1 MVDAARHPKVDVRTY
16 TEVERVEGFV
26 GNFKVQLREK
36 SRYVHADRCNGCGD
50 CAKVCPIEVPNYFEM
65 NLAPRRAAYVPMSQ
79 SVPLLYTIDL
89 DACIHCYKCVEAC
102 GKLDAIDFQIQDRVV
117 WEDVGAIIV
126 ATGYSHFDPS
136 VLPEYGY
143 GRFPNVI
150 TAMEMERLNNS
161 AGPTAGNL
169 IRPSDGSNADGY
181 VRPMRLAIINC
192 VGSRDKRFN
201 PWCSNFCC
209 MYAIKNA
216 VLLKQAYPDMDI
228 TVYYMDIRTTFK
240 GYEEF
245 YDRAREMGVHFTQG
259 RPNLITEDPETRN
272 LYVQAEDVGLGKV
285 IEREYDMVMLNQAA
299 VPQPDVDTV
308 SSVLNITQSPGGWF
322 MEYHPKL
329 RPMDSPT
336 DGVFLAGACQGP
348 KDIPASVAQG
358 SAAASRS
365 GRVLHS
371 AEWEIEPTVAF
382 VWEDRCI
389 SAKGRKCGICSEACP
404 YSAIDY
410 VQGKA
415 AHVITAKCHG
425 CGGCVAECPHN
436 AITQLHFTDAQIM
449 AQIHALLAQKPED
462 KILAFRCHWCSYGG
476 ADLAG
481 TSHFEYSANERG
493 LRVMCSARM
502 DTDFIYEAFRL
513 GAGAVLFSGCHPQD
527 CHYITGQ
534 PVGARR
540 AERMLGALKKMGM
553 TPGRFRI
560 EWISAAEGDKY
571 ARVVNE
577 MQAVLDAIP
586 QEKLLAEIEQ
596 LRPEME
602 RRARRVREVPQV
614 EEALTYATQLEAAMA
629 AATTVAAAV
638 AGKEV

>member
-1 MVDAARHPKVDVRTY
+1 MVDAARHPKVDVRTF

-36 SRYVHADRCNGCGD
+36 SRYVYADRCNGCGD
-50 CAKVCPIEVPNYFEM
+50 CTQVCPIEVPNYFEM
-65 NLAPRRAAYVPMSQ
+65 NLAPRKAAYVPMSQ
-79 SVPLLYTIDL
+79 SVPLVYSIDM

-102 GKLDAIDFQIQDRVV
+102 GKLNAIDFSMEDELV
-117 WEDVGAIIV
+117 WEDVGTVIV

-136 VLPEYGY
+136 VIPEYGY

-150 TAMEMERLNNS
+150 TAMEIERLNNS

-169 IRPSDGSNADGY
+169 VRPSEGDN
-181 VRPMRLAIINC
+181 PKRLAIINC

-201 PWCSNFCC
+201 PGCSNFCC

-216 VLLKQAYPDMDI
+216 VLLKQAHPEMDI
-228 TVYYMDIRTTFK
+228 TIYYMDIRTPSK

-245 YDRAREMGVHFTQG
+245 YDRAREMGVHFIQG
-259 RPNLITEDPETRN
+259 RPSLITEDPETHN
-272 LYVQAEDVGLGKV
+272 LFVHAEDMGLGRV
-285 IEREYDMVMLNQAA
+285 TEFEYDMVMLNQAA
-299 VPQPDVDTV
+299 VPQPDVAQM
-308 SSVLNITQSPGGWF
+308 SSVLNIAQSPGGWY

-336 DGVFLAGACQGP
+336 DGVFLAGACQGV

-358 SAAASRS
+358 SAAAARA

-371 AEWEIEPTVAF
+371 DEWEIEPVVAA
-382 VWEDRCI
+382 VWDDRCV
-389 SAKGRKCGICSEACP
+389 SAEGKKCGVCAKACP
-404 YSAIDY
+404 YNAIEY
-410 VQGKA
+410 EQGKP
-415 AHVITAKCHG
+415 AHVITAMCHG

-436 AITQLHFTDAQIM
+436 AITQLHFTDAQLL
-449 AQIHALLAQKPED
+449 AQIRALLATRPEE

-481 TSHFEYSANERG
+481 TSHFEYTSNERG

-502 DTDFIYEAFRL
+502 DNDFIYEAFRL
-513 GAGAVLFSGCHPQD
+513 GAGAVLYSGCHPQD

-534 PVGARR
+534 RVGARR
-540 AERMLGALKKMGM
+540 AERLLKTFGKLGM

-571 ARVVNE
+571 ARVLNE
-577 MQAVLDAIP
+577 MQATLDSIP
-586 QEKLLAEIEQ
+586 QETLLEEIER
-596 LRPEME
+596 LRPGMAK
-602 RRARRVREVPQV
+602 RARRMREAPQV
-614 EEALTYATQLEAAMA
+614 EDAIAFAERLQEAMIEIE
-629 AATTVAAAV
+629 VAV
-638 AGKEV
+638 

>member
-26 GNFKVQLREK
+26 GNFKVLLREK
-36 SRYVHADRCNGCGD
+36 SRYVYADRCNGCGE
-50 CAKVCPIEVPNYFEM
+50 CVPVCPIEVPNYFEM
-65 NLAPRRAAYVPMSQ
+65 NLAPRKAIDVPMSQ
-79 SVPLLYTIDL
+79 SVPLVYNIDL

-102 GKLDAIDFQIQDRVV
+102 GKLEAIDFSLEDKLV
-117 WEDVGAIIV
+117 WEDIGAIIA

-136 VLPEYGY
+136 VMPEYGY
-143 GRFPNVI
+143 GRYPNVI
-150 TAMEMERLNNS
+150 TAMEMERLNNA

-169 IRPSDGSNADGY
+169 IRPGDGAN
-181 VRPMRLAIINC
+181 PKRLAMINC

-228 TVYYMDIRTTFK
+228 TIYYMDIRTPSK

-245 YDRAREMGVHFTQG
+245 YNRAREMDIRFIQG
-259 RPNLITEDPETRN
+259 RPNRITEDPETGN
-272 LYVQAEDVGLGKV
+272 LFVHSEDRDLGRVAEH
-285 IEREYDMVMLNQAA
+285 EYDMVMLNQAA

-308 SSVLNITQSPGGWF
+308 SSVLNISQSPGGWF

-329 RPMDSPT
+329 RPIDSPT
-336 DGVFLAGACQGP
+336 DGVSLAGACQGV

-358 SAAASRS
+358 SAAAARA

-371 AEWEIEPTVAF
+371 EEWEIEPVVAV

-389 SAKGRKCGICSEACP
+389 SAQGKKCGICAKACP
-404 YSAIDY
+404 YGAIEY
-410 VQGKA
+410 EQGKA
-415 AHVITAKCHG
+415 AEVITAKCHG

-436 AITQLHFTDAQIM
+436 AITQLHFTDAQILV
-449 AQIHALLAQKPED
+449 QIHALLADKPED

-481 TSHFEYSANERG
+481 VSHFEYTSNERG

-502 DTDFIYEAFRL
+502 DSDFIYEAFRL
-513 GAGAVLFSGCHPQD
+513 GAGAVLFSGCHEQD

-534 PVGARR
+534 PVGAKR
-540 AERMLGALKKMGM
+540 AERLLKQFNKMGM

-571 ARVVNE
+571 ARVLNQ
-577 MQAVLDAIP
+577 MQATLDSIP
-586 QEKLLAEIEQ
+586 QEQLLEEIER
-596 LRPEME
+596 LRPQME
-602 RRARRVREVPQV
+602 KRARRMREAPQV
-614 EEALTYATQLEAAMA
+614 EEALAYADRLKKQ
-629 AATTVAAAV
+629 
-638 AGKEV
+638 

>member
-16 TEVERVEGFV
+16 TEIERVDGFV

-36 SRYVHADRCNGCGD
+36 SRYVHADRCNGCGE
-50 CAKVCPIEVPNYFEM
+50 CVPVCPIEVPNYFEM
-65 NLAPRRAAYVPMSQ
+65 NLAPRKAIDVPMSQ
-79 SVPLLYTIDL
+79 SVPLIYTIDL
-89 DACIHCYKCVEAC
+89 DACIHCYKCVDAC
-102 GKLDAIDFQIQDRVV
+102 GKLEAIDFGLEDQLV
-117 WEDVGAIIV
+117 WEDIGSIIV

-136 VLPEYGY
+136 VMPEYGY

-150 TAMEMERLNNS
+150 TAMEIERLHNS

-169 IRPSDGSNADGY
+169 VRPSDG
-181 VRPMRLAIINC
+181 VPPRRMAIINC

-216 VLLKQAYPDMDI
+216 ILLKQAHPDMDVA
-228 TVYYMDIRTTFK
+228 VYYMDIRTPSK

-245 YDRAREMGVHFTQG
+245 YDRAREMGIRFIQG
-259 RPNLITEDPETRN
+259 RPSLITEDPETGN
-272 LYVQAEDVGLGKV
+272 LFVHSEDRDLGRV
-285 IEREYDMVMLNQAA
+285 MECEYDMVMLNQAA
-299 VPQPDVDTV
+299 IPQPDADTM
-308 SSVLNITQSPGGWF
+308 SSLLNISQSPGGWF

-336 DGVFLAGACQGP
+336 DGLFLAGACQGV

-358 SAAASRS
+358 SAAASRA

-371 AEWEIEPTVAF
+371 DEWEIEPVVAS

-389 SAKGRKCGICSEACP
+389 SAQGKKCGLCAKACP
-404 YSAIDY
+404 YGAIEY
-410 VQGKA
+410 EQGKPA
-415 AHVITAKCHG
+415 KVITAKCHG

-436 AITQLHFTDAQIM
+436 AITQLHFTDAQIL
-449 AQIHALLAQKPED
+449 AQIRALLADKPEE
-462 KILAFRCHWCSYGG
+462 KILTFRCNWCSYPG

-481 TSHFEYSANERG
+481 TSHFEYSSNERG
-493 LRVMCSARM
+493 LRVMCVARV
-502 DTDFIYEAFRL
+502 DNDFVYEAFRL
-513 GAGAVLFSGCHPQD
+513 GAGAVLYSGCHPQD

-534 PVGARR
+534 PVGAKR
-540 AERMLGALKKMGM
+540 ANRLLKAFNKMGM

-571 ARVVNE
+571 AQVINE
-577 MQAVLDAIP
+577 MQETLDSIP
-586 QEKLLAEIEQ
+586 KEQLLEEIER
-596 LRPEME
+596 LRPTMAK
-602 RRARRVREVPQV
+602 RARRMREAPQV
-614 EEALTYATQLEAAMA
+614 EEALAYADKLKAAM
-629 AATTVAAAV
+629 TGGGV
-638 AGKEV
+638 

>member
-1 MVDAARHPKVDVRTY
+1 MVDAARHPKLDVRTY

-36 SRYVHADRCNGCGD
+36 SRYVHADRCNGCGE
-50 CAKVCPIEVPNYFEM
+50 CAKVCPIEVPNTFEM
-65 NLAPRRAAYVPMSQ
+65 NLAPRRAAYVAMSQ
-79 SVPLLYTIDL
+79 SVPLVYAIDM

-102 GKLDAIDFQIQDRVV
+102 GKLDAIDFEMQDKVV

-136 VLPEYGY
+136 VMPEYGY
-143 GRFPNVI
+143 GRYANVI

-169 IRPSDGSNADGY
+169 IRPSDGQN
-181 VRPMRLAIINC
+181 PKRLAFINC
-192 VGSRDKRFN
+192 VGSRDKRYN

-216 VLLKQAYPDMDI
+216 VLLKQMDPSCDI
-228 TVYYMDIRTTFK
+228 TVYYMDIRTPSK

-245 YDRAREMGVHFTQG
+245 YDRARQMGIHFIQG
-259 RPNLITEDPETRN
+259 RPSLITEDPATRN
-272 LYVQAEDVGLGKV
+272 LWVHSEDVALGKV

-299 VPQPDVDTV
+299 IPQRDVDKV

-336 DGVFLAGACQGP
+336 DGVFLAGACQGV
-348 KDIPASVAQG
+348 KDIPTSVAQG
-358 SAAASRS
+358 SAAASRA

-371 AEWEIEPTVAF
+371 AEWEIEPIVAQ
-382 VWEDRCI
+382 VWDDRCI
-389 SAKGRKCGICSEACP
+389 SAQGKKCGICAQACP
-404 YSAIDY
+404 YGAIEY
-410 VQGKA
+410 EQGKA
-415 AHVITAKCHG
+415 AHVLTAKCHG

-436 AITQLHFTDAQIM
+436 AITQMHFTDAQIL
-449 AQIHALLAQKPED
+449 AQMRALLADKPEE
-462 KILAFRCHWCSYGG
+462 KILAFRCQWCSYGG

-481 TSHFEYSANERG
+481 TSHFEYTSNERG
-493 LRVMCSARM
+493 MRVMCSARM
-502 DTDFIYEAFRL
+502 DTDFIYEAYRL
-513 GAGAVLFSGCHPQD
+513 GAGAVLYSGCHPQD

-534 PVGARR
+534 RVGEAR
-540 AERMLGALKKMGM
+540 AERLMNAFDKMGM
-553 TPGRFRI
+553 TSGRFRV

-571 ARVVNE
+571 ARVLNE
-577 MQAVLDAIP
+577 MQAVLDHMSPDA
-586 QEKLLAEIEQ
+586 LHAEIAK

-602 RRARRVREVPQV
+602 RRARRMSQVPQV
-614 EEALTYATQLEAAMA
+614 AAAMEFSDRMKA
-629 AATTVAAAV
+629 AMV
-638 AGKEV
+638 GEVKR

>member
-26 GNFKVQLREK
+26 GNFKALLREK
-36 SRYVHADRCNGCGD
+36 SRYVYVDRCNGCGE
-50 CAKVCPIEVPNYFEM
+50 CVPVCPIEVPNYFEM
-65 NLAPRRAAYVPMSQ
+65 NLAPRKAIDVPMSQ
-79 SVPLLYTIDL
+79 SVPLVYNIDL

-102 GKLDAIDFQIQDRVV
+102 GKLEAIDFSLEDKLV
-117 WEDVGAIIV
+117 WEDIGAIIA

-136 VLPEYGY
+136 VMPEYGY
-143 GRFPNVI
+143 GRYPNVI
-150 TAMEMERLNNS
+150 TAMEMERLNNA

-169 IRPSDGSNADGY
+169 IRPGDGAN
-181 VRPMRLAIINC
+181 PKRLAMINC

-228 TVYYMDIRTTFK
+228 TIYYMDIRTPSK

-245 YDRAREMGVHFTQG
+245 YNRAREMDIRFIQG
-259 RPNLITEDPETRN
+259 RPNRITEDPETGN
-272 LYVQAEDVGLGKV
+272 LFVHSEDRDLGRVAEH
-285 IEREYDMVMLNQAA
+285 EYDMVMLNQAA

-308 SSVLNITQSPGGWF
+308 SSVLNISQSPGGWF

-329 RPMDSPT
+329 RPIDSPT
-336 DGVFLAGACQGP
+336 DGVSLAGACQGV

-358 SAAASRS
+358 SAAAARA

-371 AEWEIEPTVAF
+371 EEWEIEPVVAV

-389 SAKGRKCGICSEACP
+389 SAQGKKCGICAKACP
-404 YSAIDY
+404 YGAIEY
-410 VQGKA
+410 EQGKA
-415 AHVITAKCHG
+415 AEVITAKCHG

-436 AITQLHFTDAQIM
+436 AITQLHFTDAQILV
-449 AQIHALLAQKPED
+449 QIHALLADKPED

-481 TSHFEYSANERG
+481 VSHFEYTSNERG

-502 DTDFIYEAFRL
+502 DSDFIYEAFRL
-513 GAGAVLFSGCHPQD
+513 GAGAVLFSGCHEQD

-534 PVGARR
+534 PVGAKR
-540 AERMLGALKKMGM
+540 AERLLKQFDKMGM
-553 TPGRFRI
+553 APGRFRI

-571 ARVVNE
+571 ARVLNQ
-577 MQAVLDAIP
+577 MQATLDSIP
-586 QEKLLAEIEQ
+586 QEQLLEEIER
-596 LRPEME
+596 LRPQME
-602 RRARRVREVPQV
+602 KRARRMREAPQV
-614 EEALTYATQLEAAMA
+614 EEALAYADRLKKQ
-629 AATTVAAAV
+629 
-638 AGKEV
+638 

>member
-36 SRYVHADRCNGCGD
+36 TRYVYADRCNGCGE
-50 CAKVCPIEVPNYFEM
+50 CAEVCPIEVPNYFEM
-65 NLAPRRAAYVPMSQ
+65 NLAPRKAAYVPMSQ
-79 SVPLLYTIDL
+79 SVPLVYTIDM
-89 DACIHCYKCVEAC
+89 DACINCYKCVEAC
-102 GKLDAIDFQIQDRVV
+102 GKLEAIDFSLEDQLV
-117 WEDVGAIIV
+117 WEDVGSIIV
-126 ATGYSHFDPS
+126 ATGYNHFDPS
-136 VLPEYGY
+136 VIPEYGY

-161 AGPTAGNL
+161 AGPTAGDL
-169 IRPSDGSNADGY
+169 IRPSDGINP
-181 VRPMRLAIINC
+181 RHLAIINC

-216 VLLKQAYPDMDI
+216 ILLKQVDPDLDI
-228 TVYYMDIRTTFK
+228 TIYYLDIRTPSK

-245 YDRAREMGVHFTQG
+245 YDRARDMGIHFTQG
-259 RPNLITEDPETRN
+259 RPSLITEDPDTHN
-272 LYVQAEDVGLGKV
+272 LFVHSEDKDLGQV

-308 SSVLNITQSPGGWF
+308 SSVLNISQSPGGWF

-336 DGVFLAGACQGP
+336 DGIFLAGTCQGV

-358 SAAASRS
+358 SAAAARA
-365 GRVLHS
+365 GRVLH
-371 AEWEIEPTVAF
+371 AEKWEIEPTVAY

-389 SAKGRKCGICSEACP
+389 SAQGKRCGLCARACP
-404 YSAIDY
+404 YGAIE
-410 VQGKA
+410 VEQGQPA
-415 AHVITAKCHG
+415 RVVTAKCHG
-425 CGGCVAECPHN
+425 CGGCVAECPQG
-436 AITQLHFTDAQIM
+436 AITQLHFTDAQIL
-449 AQIHALLAQKPED
+449 AQVHALLAEKPEE
-462 KILAFRCHWCSYGG
+462 KVLAFRCHWCSYGG

-481 TSHFEYSANERG
+481 TSHFEYSSNERG

-502 DTDFIYEAFRL
+502 DADFIYEAFRM
-513 GAGAVLFSGCHPQD
+513 GAGAVLFSGCHTQD

-534 PVGARR
+534 PVGANR
-540 AERMLGALKKMGM
+540 AERLLKQFDRMGM

-560 EWISAAEGDKY
+560 AWISAAEGDKY
-571 ARVVNE
+571 AQVINE
-577 MQAVLDAIP
+577 MQAVLDSIP
-586 QEKLLAEIEQ
+586 KEELLEEIES
-596 LRPEME
+596 LRPQME
-602 RRARRVREVPQV
+602 RRARRMREVPQV
-614 EEALTYATQLEAAMA
+614 EEALEYAERLKAVMTESE
-629 AATTVAAAV
+629 VA
-638 AGKEV
+638 E